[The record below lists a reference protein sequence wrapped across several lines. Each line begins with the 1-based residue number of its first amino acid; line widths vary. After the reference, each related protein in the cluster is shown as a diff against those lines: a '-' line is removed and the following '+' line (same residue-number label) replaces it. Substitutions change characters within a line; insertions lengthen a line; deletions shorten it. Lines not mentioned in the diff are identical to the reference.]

1 VAYKDD
7 LFISKSKFIRFQNE
21 EGFLDWLPTSSDRQK
36 KKPAMSAVLAT
47 YDFSRPS
54 RLQEAAV
61 PPQDL

>member
-1 VAYKDD
+1 MKRASD
-7 LFISKSKFIRFQNE
+7 R
-21 EGFLDWLPTSSDRQK
+21 LPTSSDRQK

-47 YDFSRPS
+47 YDFLPSS